1 MAKKS
6 KKQGK
11 SKKSNKNKPKKMSK
25 GKGSPKGSMSFAMGV
40 CALTNPFCPESI
52 NSRWPDNS
60 YTKSVGWSVTNMPQ
74 NLSANAAGDVN
85 ILLFPEGYYSLG
97 TLTGNS
103 SANSALTAFTAW
115 PTGSVRY
122 RITSWGVRVTCQ
134 MTPMTASGMVRVR
147 LFSPMGGS
155 SLATT
160 SIVSNLADASIDI
173 PLARLI
179 NEDLFVIP
187 APLGDNARFFRDTA
201 DLSTTLATYKNPG
214 WQIVQ
219 LAINGAPASTTNA
232 LTFNIFYNLEFVF
245 GDGDAS
251 MQFATPP
258 PKNSP
263 ALQQGSASVTEQV
276 GNFLEG
282 TAEKVDRI
290 YQSKAFKLGANIAAM
305 AAAAYTGDPRPM
317 LAIRNM
323 D

>member
-6 KKQGK
+6 KKQGTK
-11 SKKSNKNKPKKMSK
+11 TKKSVKRAPRKQVVDT
-25 GKGSPKGSMSFAMGV
+25 KGSMSFAMGV
-40 CALTNPFCPESI
+40 CSLTNPFCPESV

-74 NLSANAAGDVN
+74 QLSANAAGDVN
-85 ILLFPEGYYSLG
+85 VLLFPEGYYSLG

-103 SANSALTAFTAW
+103 SANGALTAFTTW
-115 PTGSVRY
+115 PTGTVRY
-122 RITSWGVRVTCQ
+122 RITSWGVRVSCQ

-147 LFSPMGGS
+147 LFSPMGGT

-201 DLSTTLATYKNPG
+201 DFTTTLANYKNPG

-232 LTFNIFYNLEFVF
+232 LVFNIFYNLEFVF

-258 PKNSP
+258 PRNSP
-263 ALQQGSASVTEQV
+263 ALQQGSASVIETV

-290 YQSKAFKLGANIAAM
+290 FKSKAFRLGTNMAAM
-305 AAAAYTGDPRPM
+305 AGAAYTGNPKPL